1 MPLLGLGSALS
12 IAKESTFG
20 TASAG
25 TYRRLPFLSESLSLD
40 VAQVDN
46 LSLRGGTMLPTIV
59 ATRQGRRMVS
69 GDVQGYLYDSGAA
82 LLFEAMLG
90 GNATTGS
97 GPYTH
102 TATIPAATA
111 AMPSYTIQVGL
122 GGAAGSSGGFTRK
135 RILGAV
141 VDSWEIAAASG
152 EPVTL
157 GVTWAARDAELAAEQ
172 ATTGTEPSGQVHYDW
187 RDATVAYLK
196 SDGTTAI
203 PLGCVRAFTIS
214 GNNNLNSER
223 FCLGSTL
230 MSVPIRN
237 GSPDITGTVEIEFP
251 SPAAAGAAGA
261 ITDIVAEQL
270 AGTVGTLTAT
280 FDIGADTT
288 NTVTI
293 NARVQFLPNAY
304 PTVSGPEQLTYSVPF
319 RVIRPTNST
328 TDAQTFS
335 IVAVNG
341 DQNA

>member
-46 LSLRGGTMLPTIV
+46 MSLRGGTMFPTLV
-59 ATRQGRRMVS
+59 ATRQGRRLVT
-69 GDVQGYLYDSGAA
+69 GDVQAYLYDSGAA

-90 GNATTGS
+90 SNATTGS

-102 TATIPAATA
+102 TATIPAATSA
-111 AMPSYTIQVGL
+111 LPSYTIQVGL
-122 GGAAGSSGGFTRK
+122 GGVTGSSGGFTRK

-157 GVTWAARDAELAAEQ
+157 GVTWAARDAELAAEI
-172 ATTGTEPSGQVHYDW
+172 ATTGSEPSGQSHFDW

-203 PLGCVRAFTIS
+203 PFGCVTSFTIS
-214 GNNNLNSER
+214 GSNNLNSER

-237 GSPDITGTVEIEFP
+237 GSPEITGTVEIEFP
-251 SPAAAGAAGA
+251 SPAASGGAGS
-261 ITDIVAEQL
+261 ITDIVTEQL
-270 AGTVGTLTAT
+270 AGSVGTLTAT
-280 FDIGADTT
+280 FDNTGVAS

-293 NARVQFLPNAY
+293 NARVQFLPQSY

-319 RVIRPTNST
+319 RVIRPSNST
-328 TDAQTFS
+328 TDADTFS
-335 IVAVNG
+335 IVSVNG
-341 DQNA
+341 DNAA